1 MGKLEGKTA
10 LITGASG
17 GVGKQIAIRYAK
29 EGANLA
35 ICART
40 QSKLL
45 ETAAQCEANGAKVI
59 AVPTDIKDYA
69 ALKHLVE
76 KTIETFGTI
85 DILVN
90 DAISICEP
98 HPFLEH
104 TIEELDNTMFSGLY
118 GTWHLMKLCFPYL
131 KEHGGSIINFGSGA
145 GREGLAGYAAYA
157 STKEAICGLSR
168 VVAREWGVYNI
179 RVNVLSP
186 SAMTETVKGSLP
198 LLSEEMRTYVIDS
211 LSQNALHRPG
221 DAYEDVAPVAVFL
234 ASDDSRWITGQNI
247 CAEGGGDIHC

>member
-10 LITGASG
+10 LITGASA
-17 GVGKQIAIRYAK
+17 GVGKQIAIRYAA

-40 QSKLL
+40 ESKLL
-45 ETAAQCEANGAKVI
+45 ETAAECEKAGAKVI

-69 ALKHLVE
+69 ALENLVQ
-76 KTIETFGTI
+76 KTVEAFGTV

-90 DAISICEP
+90 DAVSNSAP

-104 TIEELDNTMFSGLY
+104 TTEELDNTMFSGLY

-131 KEHGGSIINFGSGA
+131 KEHGGSVINFGSGA

-168 VVAREWGVYNI
+168 VVAREWGEYGI

-186 SAMTETVKGSLP
+186 SAMTETVKDSLP
-198 LLSEEMRTYVIDS
+198 YLSDEMRAYVIDS

-234 ASDDSRWITGQNI
+234 ASEDSRWITGQNI